1 MTFNYQYGN
10 QLKAL
15 RKTMCENQ
23 TDFWRRFG
31 VTQSR
36 GSRFE
41 QGLGIPPSIMILVEL
56 YLDMKVSDADL
67 SIALQNSRLRPMA
80 NAPKSSQ

>member
-1 MTFNYQYGN
+1 MTSNYQYGN

-67 SIALQNSRLRPMA
+67 SIALQNSRQRPMA
-80 NAPKSSQ
+80 NAPKASQ